1 MLPWARNRNNPYDQ
15 ADRVA
20 LEHKCGDLISKAFA
34 TSIPGPRLD
43 AAENPGIFFA
53 QQLAHIKTKAYDK
66 LYPELIGMN
75 LFPMSRDGDEVAA

>member
-1 MLPWARNRNNPYDQ
+1 MSKFNPNNRNNPYDQ

-34 TSIPGPRLD
+34 TSIPGLRLD

-53 QQLAHIKTKAYDK
+53 
-66 LYPELIGMN
+66 
-75 LFPMSRDGDEVAA
+75 